1 MTDATYDFDLFVIGG
16 GSGGVRAGRLAAL
29 SGAKV
34 GLAEEYRMGG
44 TCVIR
49 GCVPKKFM
57 VYASKYG
64 KDIKKAEGY
73 GWSTGEVSY
82 DHTKFATA
90 MHAEVDRLS
99 GIYFRNLKNS
109 GVEIFEDR
117 AEFVDKHTLRLKN
130 SGKTV
135 TAKKILVA
143 VGGRPW
149 RPSEDELPGVEHT
162 ITSDEI
168 FHLDELPKHLV
179 IAGGGYIAVEF
190 AHVFA
195 GLGVPTCL
203 VYRGEEVLRGFDA
216 DVRTEVHEGLKEAG
230 VQVITGTVFEVIEKR
245 EGADLPLHLTLK
257 NGHSIDCD
265 VIMMGV
271 GRRPNTEG
279 LGCENAGV
287 DVNEKGAIPV
297 DEWSKTNVDNIWAVG
312 DVTDRVVLT
321 PVAIR
326 EGHAFAETE
335 FYDKPWH
342 FDHTDIPT
350 AVFTQPEVG
359 TVGMTEADAR
369 KEFGE
374 IDIYKT
380 KFKPMKNAL
389 NGDQTRTL
397 MKLVV
402 RASDEK
408 VLGVHIVG
416 EDAAEMIQI
425 AGIAVKMGATKP
437 DFDRTCA
444 LHPSSAEELVTMR
457 QKWVPDVQ
465 EV

>member
-1 MTDATYDFDLFVIGG
+1 MTDTQYDFDLFVIGG
-16 GSGGVRAGRLAAL
+16 GSGGVRAARLAAL

-49 GCVPKKFM
+49 GCVPKKLM
-57 VYASKYG
+57 VYASQYG
-64 KDIKKAEGY
+64 KHIKHAGGY
-73 GWSTGEVSY
+73 GWSVGEVSY
-82 DHTKFATA
+82 DHGVFASA

-99 GIYFRNLKNS
+99 GIYFRNLNNA
-109 GVEIFEDR
+109 GVEIFEER
-117 AEFVDKHTLRLKN
+117 AEFVDATTLRLTK
-130 SGKTV
+130 SGKTI

-149 RPSEDELPGVEHT
+149 CPEPDELPGVEHT
-162 ITSDEI
+162 ITSNEI
-168 FHLDELPKHLV
+168 FHLESLPKHLV

-195 GLGVPTCL
+195 GLGVKTCL
-203 VYRGEEVLRGFDA
+203 VYRGEEVLRGFDE
-216 DVRTEVHEGLKEAG
+216 DVRTEVHQGLKDAG
-230 VQVITGTVFEVIEKR
+230 VQVITGAVFDKIEKV
-245 EGADLPLHLTLK
+245 EGEDLPLNLTLS
-257 NGHSIDCD
+257 NGHSLQAD
-265 VIMMGV
+265 VIMMAV

-279 LGCENAGV
+279 LGCVAAGIAL
-287 DVNEKGAIPV
+287 DEKGAIMV
-297 DEWSKTNVDNIWAVG
+297 DEWSKTNVESVWAVG
-312 DVTDRVVLT
+312 DVTDRVALT

-342 FDHTDIPT
+342 FDHTDIAT

-359 TVGMTEADAR
+359 TVGITEAEAR
-369 KEFGE
+369 KAHGDV
-374 IDIYKT
+374 DIYKT
-380 KFKPMKNAL
+380 RFRPMKNAL
-389 NGDQTRTL
+389 NGDQSRVL
-397 MKLVV
+397 MKLIV
-402 RASDEK
+402 RQSDER

-416 EDAAEMIQI
+416 EDAAEMIQVV
-425 AGIAVKMGATKP
+425 GIAVKMGVTKP

-457 QKWVPDVQ
+457 QKWVPEVQ
-465 EV
+465 PA

>member
-1 MTDATYDFDLFVIGG
+1 MAEHAYDFDLFVIGG
-16 GSGGVRAGRLAAL
+16 GSGGVRAARLAAI

-34 GLAEEYRMGG
+34 GIAEEYRMGG

-57 VYASKYG
+57 VYASRYG
-64 KDIKKAEGY
+64 KDIKKAAGY
-73 GWSTGEVSY
+73 GWTAENVSY
-82 DHTKFATA
+82 DHGIFAAA

-99 GIYFRNLKNS
+99 GIYFRNLKNA
-109 GVEIFEDR
+109 GVEIYEER
-117 AEFVDKHTLRLKN
+117 AEFVDAHTLRLKG
-130 SGKTV
+130 SGKTI
-135 TAKKILVA
+135 TAEKILIA

-149 RPSEDELPGVEHT
+149 RPSPEELPGVEHA
-162 ITSDEI
+162 ITSNEV
-168 FHLDELPKHLV
+168 FHLEELPKHIV

-216 DVRTEVHEGLKEAG
+216 DVRTAVHEGLKDAG
-230 VQVITGTVFEVIEKR
+230 VRVITGVVFDRIDKR
-245 EGADLPLHLTLK
+245 DDADLPLRITLSEG
-257 NGHSIDCD
+257 GHIDAD
-265 VIMMGV
+265 VVLMAV

-279 LGCENAGV
+279 LGCEAAGV
-287 DVNEKGAIPV
+287 ALDGQGAVVV
-297 DEWSKTNVDNIWAVG
+297 DEWSKTNVANIWAVG
-312 DVTDRVVLT
+312 DVTDRVALT

-342 FDHTDIPT
+342 FDHADIPT

-359 TVGMTEADAR
+359 TVGLSESDAR
-369 KEFGE
+369 KAHGAV
-374 IDIYKT
+374 DIYKT
-380 KFKPMKNAL
+380 NFRPMKNAL
-389 NGDQTRTL
+389 NGDTSRIM
-397 MKLVV
+397 MKIVV
-402 RASDEK
+402 RASDER

-416 EDAAEMIQI
+416 DDAAEIIQ
-425 AGIAVKMGATKP
+425 AVGIAVKMGVTKP

-444 LHPSSAEELVTMR
+444 LHPSAAEELVTMR
-457 QKWVPDVQ
+457 TKWVP
-465 EV
+465 EVTG